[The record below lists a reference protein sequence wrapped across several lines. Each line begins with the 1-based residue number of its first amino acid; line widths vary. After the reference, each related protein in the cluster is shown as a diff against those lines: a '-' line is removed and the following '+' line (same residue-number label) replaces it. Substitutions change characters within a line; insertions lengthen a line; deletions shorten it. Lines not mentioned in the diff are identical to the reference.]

1 MLPFWPAVVT
11 LLIVLLLF
19 ANGLMVG
26 RARGRYGIKAPA
38 TSGHEAFERVFRVQ
52 MNTQESALMVL
63 PTLWIAAWYGNP
75 EFAAIAGLAWVLA
88 RVWYALAYS
97 RDASKRGPAFSLS
110 MLAFAALFV
119 LAGIGL
125 RQHFGS

>member
-11 LLIVLLLF
+11 LLILLLLF
-19 ANGLMVG
+19 ANGFMVG

>member
-75 EFAAIAGLAWVLA
+75 DFAAIAGVAWVLA

-110 MLAFAALFV
+110 MLAFATLFV

-125 RQHFGS
+125 RQHFGG

>member
-19 ANGLMVG
+19 VNGFLVG

-63 PTLWIAAWYGNP
+63 PTLWIASWYGNP
-75 EFAAIAGLAWVLA
+75 DQAALAGVVWVAA
-88 RVWYALAYS
+88 RIWYALAYS
-97 RDASKRGPAFSLS
+97 RDAGKRGPAFGLS

-125 RQHFGS
+125 RRHFGG

>member
-63 PTLWIAAWYGNP
+63 PTLWIAAWYGYP
-75 EFAAIAGLAWVLA
+75 DFAAIAGVAWVLA

-125 RQHFGS
+125 RQHFGG

>member
-75 EFAAIAGLAWVLA
+75 DFAAIAGVAWVLA

-125 RQHFGS
+125 RQHFGG

>member
-38 TSGHEAFERVFRVQ
+38 TCGHEAFERVFRVQ

-75 EFAAIAGLAWVLA
+75 DFAAIAGVAWVLA

-125 RQHFGS
+125 RQHFGG

>member
-19 ANGLMVG
+19 ANGFMVG

>member
-1 MLPFWPAVVT
+1 MLPFWPSVVT
-11 LLIVLLLF
+11 LLTVLLLF

-26 RARGRYGIKAPA
+26 RARERYGIKAPA

-75 EFAAIAGLAWVLA
+75 DFAAIAGVAWVLA

-125 RQHFGS
+125 RQHFGG

>member
-1 MLPFWPAVVT
+1 MLPFWPSVVT

-75 EFAAIAGLAWVLA
+75 DFAAIAGVAWVLA

-125 RQHFGS
+125 RQHFGG

>member
-1 MLPFWPAVVT
+1 MLPFWPSVVT

-26 RARGRYGIKAPA
+26 RARERYGIKAPA

-75 EFAAIAGLAWVLA
+75 DFAAIAGVAWVLA

-125 RQHFGS
+125 RQHFGG

>member
-11 LLIVLLLF
+11 LLIVLLLLGN
-19 ANGLMVG
+19 ALVVG
-26 RARGRYGIKAPA
+26 RARGRYGIRAPA

-63 PTLWIAAWYGNP
+63 PTLWIASWYGNP
-75 EFAAIAGLAWVLA
+75 GYAAIAGVAWVAA

-97 RDASKRGPAFSLS
+97 RDAGKRGPAFGLS
-110 MLAFAALFV
+110 MLAFAVLFV

-125 RQHFGS
+125 RQHFGG

>member
-38 TSGHEAFERVFRVQ
+38 TSGHEAFERMFRVQ

-75 EFAAIAGLAWVLA
+75 DFAAIAGVAWVLA

-125 RQHFGS
+125 RQHFGG

>member
-11 LLIVLLLF
+11 LLIVLQLF

-63 PTLWIAAWYGNP
+63 PTLWVAAWYGNP
-75 EFAAIAGLAWVLA
+75 DFAAIAGVAWVLA

-125 RQHFGS
+125 RQHFGG

>member
-19 ANGLMVG
+19 VNGFLVG

-75 EFAAIAGLAWVLA
+75 DLAAIAGAAWVLA

-125 RQHFGS
+125 RQHFGG

>member
-11 LLIVLLLF
+11 LLIVLLMF

-63 PTLWIAAWYGNP
+63 PTLWIAAWYGYP
-75 EFAAIAGLAWVLA
+75 DFAAIAGVAWVLA

-125 RQHFGS
+125 RQHFDG